1 MMLKRCGELVYG
13 HASFSGTWT
22 YCGLCRGATK
32 RVELANGA
40 LRTAAVEPPGG
51 FRTSQEHHLGFCSM
65 TLVLET
71 A

>member
-1 MMLKRCGELVYG
+1 MRLERCGQLVYG

-40 LRTAAVEPPGG
+40 LRTAANEPPGG
-51 FRTSQEHHLGFCSM
+51 IPCPANIISVYFDGIR
-65 TLVLET
+65 V
-71 A
+71 